1 MSYYPPSLTLSLITS
16 LLLAGCASTRQ
27 VAIEYPTANAAS
39 DSSSTQSTNM
49 RSFTPLPS
57 FPAIDGDDY
66 YVRLLSE
73 FEFKGENSLKS
84 GCQDRTPSYTKSDLS
99 SALVFN
105 VHNSNLKF
113 NNETAGFL
121 YHAGTGKCNFQFDA
135 KKQML
140 TPWMRLDAGKDTTID
155 YSFFSSANSNVD
167 MSSLAGDMSTASNL
181 LALTGVGMG
190 VSLLGQFASQWVG
203 STPAVATPVPT
214 TGKHSSASHTL
225 PAIVSFSGKT
235 GTLNET
241 SFKVYAVAEGGI
253 NILSSETKPL
263 GELKV
268 YPEITAS
275 LLLKTSADGTPDA
288 RDLSWEE
295 IGYLPIKSASSDV
308 KLIQLLEQ
316 SKHPAKPN
324 LKPDWHNYTEVETE
338 CHKLKTVLKD
348 LGFNKFDR
356 NAVIYY
362 FLANNNDWKNYNL
375 NPQQLLSN
383 DVAAKTAQSYRDKN
397 FGNCLVNEDYLAM
410 KAMGLTVNVAA
421 DWQQIGESSQKKE
434 QRYAGLKS
442 IERQLVSVLKNP
454 NKAEIE
460 SQIFPLLSTAK
471 NGAGTVLLQN
481 YLGDFGLEK
490 LLNPAPPT
498 ATLSETPAIATTIS
512 GEGTI
517 VNAHQLAQVFSGLA
531 INELSCARLI
541 PDQQGN
547 QINNIGILLFS
558 TQDGSP
564 RAKGGVIEFEFSDGK
579 INRIAF
585 QLPSQR
591 DVEQDLVDH
600 PELGACRIDPALLQ
614 KLH

>member
-1 MSYYPPSLTLSLITS
+1 
-16 LLLAGCASTRQ
+16 
-27 VAIEYPTANAAS
+27 
-39 DSSSTQSTNM
+39 
-49 RSFTPLPS
+49 
-57 FPAIDGDDY
+57 
-66 YVRLLSE
+66 
-73 FEFKGENSLKS
+73 
-84 GCQDRTPSYTKSDLS
+84 
-99 SALVFN
+99 
-105 VHNSNLKF
+105 
-113 NNETAGFL
+113 
-121 YHAGTGKCNFQFDA
+121 
-135 KKQML
+135 
-140 TPWMRLDAGKDTTID
+140 
-155 YSFFSSANSNVD
+155 
-167 MSSLAGDMSTASNL
+167 
-181 LALTGVGMG
+181 
-190 VSLLGQFASQWVG
+190 
-203 STPAVATPVPT
+203 
-214 TGKHSSASHTL
+214 
-225 PAIVSFSGKT
+225 
-235 GTLNET
+235 
-241 SFKVYAVAEGGI
+241 VYAVAEGGI

-295 IGYLPIKSASSDV
+295 MGYLPIKSTTGDV

-397 FGNCLVNEDYLAM
+397 FSNCLVNEDYLAM

-434 QRYAGLKS
+434 QRYTALKS

-454 NKAEIE
+454 NKAEME

-490 LLNPAPPT
+490 LLNPAPPP
-498 ATLSETPAIATTIS
+498 ATLSETPAIAITIS

-558 TQDGSP
+558 TQEGSP

-579 INRIAF
+579 INRLAF